1 MCGGS
6 SGPTAQQIYEGYKKP
21 DKLSRDG
28 TVLREGERVA
38 GIKPTFGALPSL
50 SMTRKTEGRTGSSY
64 GDVRTGSK
72 RRSLLAPMMQ
82 MAADK
87 GTM

>member
-6 SGPTAQQIYEGYKKP
+6 SGPTADQIYSGYTRKDAEGN
-21 DKLSRDG
+21 D
-28 TVLREGERVA
+28 VQVA

-50 SMTRKTEGRTGSSY
+50 SMTGKTASRTGSSY

-82 MAADK
+82 MAADQ
-87 GTM
+87 GAM

>member
-6 SGPTAQQIYEGYKKP
+6 SGPTADQIYSGYTRKDAEGK
-21 DKLSRDG
+21 D
-28 TVLREGERVA
+28 VQVA

-50 SMTRKTEGRTGSSY
+50 SMTGKTASRTGSSY

-82 MAADK
+82 MAADQ
-87 GTM
+87 GAM

>member
-6 SGPTAQQIYEGYKKP
+6 SGPSADQIYSGYTDKEGKQ
-21 DKLSRDG
+21 
-28 TVLREGERVA
+28 VA

-50 SMTRKTEGRTGSSY
+50 SMTGKTERSGAQYGSA
-64 GDVRTGSK
+64 RTGSK

-82 MAADK
+82 MTLDQGAQ
-87 GTM
+87 

>member
-6 SGPTAQQIYEGYKKP
+6 SGPTANEIYSGYTDESGKQ
-21 DKLSRDG
+21 
-28 TVLREGERVA
+28 VA

-50 SMTRKTEGRTGSSY
+50 SMTGKTASRTGSSY

-82 MAADK
+82 MAADQ
-87 GTM
+87 GAM

>member
-6 SGPTAQQIYEGYKKP
+6 SGPSADQIYSGYTDKEGKQ
-21 DKLSRDG
+21 
-28 TVLREGERVA
+28 VA

-50 SMTRKTEGRTGSSY
+50 SMTGKADRSGAKY
-64 GDVRTGSK
+64 GEARTGSK

-82 MAADK
+82 MASDA
-87 GTM
+87 

>member
-6 SGPTAQQIYEGYKKP
+6 KGPSANEIYSGYTRKDDEGK
-21 DKLSRDG
+21 D
-28 TVLREGERVA
+28 VHVA

-50 SMTRKTEGRTGSSY
+50 SMTGKADRSGAQY
-64 GDVRTGSK
+64 GAARTGSK

-82 MAADK
+82 MASDA
-87 GTM
+87 

>member
-6 SGPTAQQIYEGYKKP
+6 SGPSADQIYSGYTDSEGKQ
-21 DKLSRDG
+21 
-28 TVLREGERVA
+28 VA

-50 SMTRKTEGRTGSSY
+50 SMTGKADRRGAKY
-64 GDVRTGSK
+64 GEARTGSK

-82 MAADK
+82 MTLDQGAQ
-87 GTM
+87 

>member
-6 SGPTAQQIYEGYKKP
+6 SGPSADQIYSGYTDNEGKQ
-21 DKLSRDG
+21 
-28 TVLREGERVA
+28 VA

-50 SMTRKTEGRTGSSY
+50 SMTGKADRSGAKY
-64 GDVRTGSK
+64 GEARTGSK

-82 MAADK
+82 MASDA
-87 GTM
+87 

>member
-6 SGPTAQQIYEGYKKP
+6 KGPSANQIYSGYTRQDSEGN
-21 DKLSRDG
+21 D
-28 TVLREGERVA
+28 VQVA

-50 SMTRKTEGRTGSSY
+50 SMTGKTERSGAQYGSA
-64 GDVRTGSK
+64 RTGSK

-82 MAADK
+82 MTLDQGAQ
-87 GTM
+87 

>member
-1 MCGGS
+1 MCGRS
-6 SGPTAQQIYEGYKKP
+6 NEPTAQQIYEGYKEP
-21 DKLSRDG
+21 DKLSKDG
-28 TVLREGERVA
+28 MVLREGKQIA

-50 SMTRKTEGRTGSSY
+50 SMTRNTEGRTGSSY

-82 MAADK
+82 MASDA
-87 GTM
+87 

>member
-28 TVLREGERVA
+28 AVLREGERVA

-50 SMTRKTEGRTGSSY
+50 SMTGKTERSGAEYGSA
-64 GDVRTGSK
+64 RTGSK

-82 MAADK
+82 MALDRGAQ
-87 GTM
+87 

>member
-6 SGPTAQQIYEGYKKP
+6 SGPSADQIYSGYTRKDAEGN
-21 DKLSRDG
+21 D
-28 TVLREGERVA
+28 VRVA

-50 SMTRKTEGRTGSSY
+50 SMTGKADRSGAQY
-64 GDVRTGSK
+64 GAARTGSK

-82 MAADK
+82 MTLDQGAQ
-87 GTM
+87 

>member
-6 SGPTAQQIYEGYKKP
+6 SGPSANDIYSGYTNKA
-21 DKLSRDG
+21 
-28 TVLREGERVA
+28 GEQVA

-50 SMTRKTEGRTGSSY
+50 SMTGKAERSGAQY
-64 GDVRTGSK
+64 GAARTGSK

-82 MAADK
+82 MASDA
-87 GTM
+87 

>member
-6 SGPTAQQIYEGYKKP
+6 SGPSADQIYSGYTDEGGKQ
-21 DKLSRDG
+21 
-28 TVLREGERVA
+28 VA

-50 SMTRKTEGRTGSSY
+50 SMTGKVERSGAQYGSA
-64 GDVRTGSK
+64 RTGSK

-82 MAADK
+82 MTLDQGAQ
-87 GTM
+87 